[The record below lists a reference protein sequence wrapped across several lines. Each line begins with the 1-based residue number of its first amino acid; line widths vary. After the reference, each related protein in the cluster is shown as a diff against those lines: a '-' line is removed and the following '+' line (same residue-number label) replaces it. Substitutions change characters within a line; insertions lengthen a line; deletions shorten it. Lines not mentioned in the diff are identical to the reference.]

1 MAQMMAATVSALLV
15 LITNLVVHASPAS
28 AKVVIAYVSQ
38 GVRVAPIWI
47 AQEQGF
53 FSKYGI
59 QSELV
64 WIKAAPLSITALH
77 TGDAQVAYTAGSS
90 PLGAALDKDD
100 LRIVAGLFNKADLD
114 LVARPEIKAPE
125 DLRGKR
131 VGVVSIGG
139 GNWMQ
144 ALLGLEHL
152 GINSQRGDVQVVV
165 SGVQSILN
173 QALETGVID
182 AAVVNTAF
190 SHRLREKGFTI
201 LLALSK
207 ANIALQALGLVVKKS
222 FILEQPD
229 VLEAILKGVI
239 EALAFSVAPRNRATV
254 VGILQKILR
263 TSDSA
268 ALEEGYQDLLR
279 TVERKPYTS
288 LEGMRNIQRL
298 VKTYNPRVEKAKVED
313 LIDNRV
319 LRRLD
324 ETGFID
330 RLYRTYGVK

>member
-1 MAQMMAATVSALLV
+1 MAQPITATLSALL
-15 LITNLVVHASPAS
+15 LLTINLEVHAAPAS
-28 AKVVIAYVSQ
+28 AKLVIAYVSQ

-53 FSKYGI
+53 FSKYGV
-59 QSELV
+59 QSDLV
-64 WIKAAPLSITALH
+64 WIRAAPLSITALH
-77 TGDAQVAYTAGSS
+77 TGDAQVAYTAGSG

-114 LVARPEIKAPE
+114 LVARPEIKNPE

-165 SGVQSILN
+165 SGVQSVLN
-173 QALETGVID
+173 QGLETGVID
-182 AAVVNTAF
+182 AAAVDTAF

-207 ANIALQALGLVVKKS
+207 ANIPLQSLGLVVKKS
-222 FILEQPD
+222 FIWEQPD
-229 VLEAILKGVI
+229 RLEGILKGVI
-239 EALAFSVAPRNRATV
+239 EGLAFAFSPRNKGSVIAT
-254 VGILQKILR
+254 LQKILR
-263 TSDSA
+263 TSNSA

-279 TVERKPYTS
+279 TVERKPYPS

-298 VKTYNPRVEKAKVED
+298 VKNYNPRVEKAKVEE
-313 LIDNRV
+313 LIDDRV